1 MTLSI
6 SEIQALVKKYE
17 VESKAIRSEM
27 YKLAWYMRGALTID
41 QAFMLD
47 IQDREIIVDLI
58 KENLE
63 TTKESG
69 LPFF

>member
-17 VESKAIRSEM
+17 TESKALRAEI
-27 YKLAWYMRGALTID
+27 YKLAWYMRGALTIE

-47 IQDREIIVDLI
+47 LQDREIIIDLI
-58 KENLE
+58 KDNLE
-63 TTKESG
+63 MTKESG
-69 LPFF
+69 MPFF